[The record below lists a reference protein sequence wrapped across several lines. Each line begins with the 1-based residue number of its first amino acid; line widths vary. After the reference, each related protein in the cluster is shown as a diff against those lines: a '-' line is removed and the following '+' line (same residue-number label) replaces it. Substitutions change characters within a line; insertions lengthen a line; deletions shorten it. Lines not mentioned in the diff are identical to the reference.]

1 MSQSIY
7 SGLKPT
13 KNPDKEMY
21 KGNWNGHNVEFERV
35 FRGYRFS
42 DEECE
47 ALCRNEMLEVH
58 GLERDGV
65 KYSVAGCLRESAFAG
80 FSTDFVSVKFK
91 VDHTISYNPE
101 YRFENRRV
109 MKADGAMVT
118 EEVSTPEPK
127 IIESSASSDDEFIN
141 NFDPSAFDSLSDEMD
156 AKMVAMLSAPL
167 LPPVIQVQGHGE
179 MPVFIPVFKLL
190 TEELLAEA
198 AARAAKQLEQNPDP
212 YYAKTVTAMA

>member
-7 SGLKPT
+7 SGLKPA
-13 KNPDKEMY
+13 KNSEKEMY
-21 KGNWNGHNVEFERV
+21 HGIWDGHKVEFERV

-47 ALCRNEMLEVH
+47 ALCRGEMLEVH

-65 KYSVAGCLRESAFAG
+65 KYSVAGCLRESSFAG

-101 YRFENRRV
+101 YQFANRRI
-109 MKADGAMVT
+109 MRSDGSMVA
-118 EEVSTPEPK
+118 EEVVSPEPK
-127 IIESSASSDDEFIN
+127 IIESSSSADDEFIN
-141 NFDPSAFDSLSDEMD
+141 NFDPSAFDEANEMD
-156 AKMVAMLSAPL
+156 AQMVAMLSSPL
-167 LPPVIQVQGHGE
+167 LPPIIQVQGVNN

-190 TEELLAEA
+190 TEELILKA
-198 AARAAKQLEQNPDP
+198 AAAAAQQIESPDP
-212 YYAKTVTAMA
+212 YYMGVVANA